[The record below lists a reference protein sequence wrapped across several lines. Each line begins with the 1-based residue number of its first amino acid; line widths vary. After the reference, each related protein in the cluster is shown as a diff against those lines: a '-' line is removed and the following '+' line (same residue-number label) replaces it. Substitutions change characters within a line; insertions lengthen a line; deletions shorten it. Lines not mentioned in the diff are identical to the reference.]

1 MEELRSTITDGVMT
15 KVGHWSSVSHHHPMV
30 FRLNLVQRRTKVG
43 VVSPLTELVVSFG
56 SSSHFIDSLCPSAIK
71 SVMPKDLGI
80 DWKLVEAE
88 YMRGTRPSDICQTY
102 GLNTRTLKTRIFR
115 EGWVAKR
122 LAIMETLEAK
132 KLSRSIQTLDNR
144 ATSYLQRVVK
154 QVDRGL
160 DVLEAQPPS
169 DVKEV
174 DRHFEA
180 LGKIDKVARP
190 ALGLTDQSSNGKHN
204 VVNIA
209 VLQQVPNEN
218 KDVVDIQEDATQ
230 LNTMPIVRQISKE
243 THSRLLSEPQ
253 SVAPSVA
260 EEPSNLSTTPD
271 QLS

>member
-1 MEELRSTITDGVMT
+1 
-15 KVGHWSSVSHHHPMV
+15 
-30 FRLNLVQRRTKVG
+30 
-43 VVSPLTELVVSFG
+43 
-56 SSSHFIDSLCPSAIK
+56 
-71 SVMPKDLGI
+71 
-80 DWKLVEAE
+80 
-88 YMRGTRPSDICQTY
+88 
-102 GLNTRTLKTRIFR
+102 
-115 EGWVAKR
+115 
-122 LAIMETLEAK
+122 METLEAK

-218 KDVVDIQEDATQ
+218 GDVVDIQGDVTQ
-230 LNTMPIVRQISKE
+230 LNTMPIVRQIKE
-243 THSRLLSEPQ
+243 VHSNPLSEPQ
-253 SVAPSVA
+253 SVAPSS

>member
-1 MEELRSTITDGVMT
+1 
-15 KVGHWSSVSHHHPMV
+15 MV
-30 FRLNLVQRRTKVG
+30 FRCNLVQCRTKVR

-56 SSSHFIDSLCPSAIK
+56 WRRHFIDSLCPSAIK

-88 YMRGTRPSDICQTY
+88 YIRGTRPADICKMY

-122 LAIMETLEAK
+122 LAILETIEAK
-132 KLSRSIQTLDNR
+132 KLTNSIQTMTTK
-144 ATSYLQRVVK
+144 ATSYLERVVK

-174 DRHFEA
+174 DRHFDA

-190 ALGLTDQSSNGKHN
+190 ALGLTDQSSNGKGN
-204 VVNIA
+204 IVNIA
-209 VLQQVPNEN
+209 VIQQVTAEN
-218 KDVVDIQEDATQ
+218 TDVVAVEGVATE
-230 LNTMPIVRQISKE
+230 LKTMPIVRQISKE
-243 THSRLLSEPQ
+243 IHSSPPSE
-253 SVAPSVA
+253 
-260 EEPSNLSTTPD
+260 
-271 QLS
+271 

>member
-1 MEELRSTITDGVMT
+1 
-15 KVGHWSSVSHHHPMV
+15 
-30 FRLNLVQRRTKVG
+30 
-43 VVSPLTELVVSFG
+43 
-56 SSSHFIDSLCPSAIK
+56 
-71 SVMPKDLGI
+71 
-80 DWKLVEAE
+80 
-88 YMRGTRPSDICQTY
+88 
-102 GLNTRTLKTRIFR
+102 
-115 EGWVAKR
+115 
-122 LAIMETLEAK
+122 METLEAK

-160 DVLEAQPPS
+160 DVLESQPPS

-218 KDVVDIQEDATQ
+218 RDVVDIQEDATQ

-253 SVAPSVA
+253 SVAPSS

>member
-15 KVGHWSSVSHHHPMV
+15 KVGHWSSVPHHHPMV

-80 DWKLVEAE
+80 DWKVIELEYLKGMRVTHIASTYKIKQSTLEA
-88 YMRGTRPSDICQTY
+88 
-102 GLNTRTLKTRIFR
+102 RIR
-115 EGWVAKR
+115 RMGWKDKR
-122 LAIMETLEAK
+122 LAMESAIANKEAQK
-132 KLSRSIQTLDNR
+132 TIQTLATK
-144 ATSYLQRVVK
+144 ATSYLERVVR
-154 QVDRGL
+154 QVDRGME
-160 DVLEAQPPS
+160 VLESQPPS

-218 KDVVDIQEDATQ
+218 RDVVDIQEDATQ
-230 LNTMPIVRQISKE
+230 LNTMPIVRQIKE
-243 THSRLLSEPQ
+243 AHSSPLSE
-253 SVAPSVA
+253 SSSPSVA

>member
-1 MEELRSTITDGVMT
+1 MTAITDVEVT
-15 KVGHWSSVSHHHPMV
+15 KVGHWSSVPHHHPMV

-80 DWKLVEAE
+80 DWKLIELEYLKGMRVTDIASTYKLKPSTLEARIR
-88 YMRGTRPSDICQTY
+88 RG
-102 GLNTRTLKTRIFR
+102 
-115 EGWVAKR
+115 GWTAKR
-122 LAIMETLEAK
+122 LAMKEAIACKETEK
-132 KLSRSIQTLDNR
+132 TIQTLSNR
-144 ATSYLQRVVK
+144 ASSYLQRVVK

-218 KDVVDIQEDATQ
+218 EDVVDIQGDATR
-230 LNTMPIVRQISKE
+230 LNTMTIVRQIKE
-243 THSRLLSEPQ
+243 AHSSPLSEPQ
-253 SVAPSVA
+253 SSAPSVA